1 MARVLI
7 TGTNSGIGLET
18 VFTMARAGHTVYATL
33 RNLDK
38 ATVLRET
45 IDREK
50 LPVSILELDV
60 TSDESVT
67 GAFASI
73 YKSGGSIDVLINN
86 AGIERMGPVEELPME
101 AFRTTMETN
110 YFGSLR
116 CIRACVGEMRRQ
128 RSGCIVNISSVAGR
142 IPLSPLAPYVASK
155 YALEALSETLAQ
167 ELKAFNIRV
176 AIVEPGIVDTPMARR
191 LEDGSS
197 ETEYPQLRRCSEL
210 FTAALANQTPP
221 SLIAEE
227 IRRIIESG
235 TWQLRH
241 PVGPDAELLLNWRES
256 RTDEEWVGLGAL
268 DDAAW
273 NEHLET
279 AFATNA

>member
-7 TGTNSGIGLET
+7 TGSNSGIGLET
-18 VFTMARAGHTVYATL
+18 VFAMARAGHTVYATL

-60 TSDESVT
+60 TSDESVAS
-67 GAFASI
+67 AFSSI
-73 YKSGGSIDVLINN
+73 YKSGESIDVLINN

-110 YFGSLR
+110 YFGPLR
-116 CIRACVGEMRRQ
+116 CIQACVGEMRRR

-142 IPLSPLAPYVASK
+142 IPLSPLSPYVASK
-155 YALEALSETLAQ
+155 FALEALSEALAQ
-167 ELKAFNIRV
+167 ELKAFNVRV
-176 AIVEPGIVDTPMARR
+176 AIVEPGIVDTPLARR
-191 LEDGSS
+191 LEDGSAAS
-197 ETEYPQLRRCSEL
+197 EYTQLRRCSEL
-210 FTAALANQTPP
+210 FTASLANQTPP

-227 IRRIIESG
+227 ILRIVESD

-241 PVGPDAELLLNWRES
+241 PVGPDAELLLDWRES
-256 RTDEEWVGLGAL
+256 RTDEEWVALGAL

-273 NEHLET
+273 YKHLENVFG
-279 AFATNA
+279 AKV